1 MSETKQFPDAGL
13 YLDDLIA
20 TGKPSLGDL
29 HVVSWLVR
37 HFAQAVLIKRAAFHA
52 GEDGAH
58 DPLPAIETEARQMA
72 VAFQGH
78 DDRFDAQPWNT
89 PARIGNLFRVLCP
102 DETRQYGDPVQGFFM
117 WIAGQLLAMTMAIE
131 SGEPEADIKPKI
143 DAMLDDATQRLLG
156 VKY

>member
-1 MSETKQFPDAGL
+1 
-13 YLDDLIA
+13 
-20 TGKPSLGDL
+20 
-29 HVVSWLVR
+29 
-37 HFAQAVLIKRAAFHA
+37 
-52 GEDGAH
+52 
-58 DPLPAIETEARQMA
+58 
-72 VAFQGH
+72 
-78 DDRFDAQPWNT
+78 
-89 PARIGNLFRVLCP
+89 VLCP